1 MFRKFC
7 SSAVYSSV
15 PRVLI
20 LTAFTC
26 GYNQQVITCKVCSFS
41 QEQRDCILDFPFPYP
56 GTRMIQTILHPMVQ
70 RARLVQWVFKGWVLR
85 KGDGSKR
92 IEPCVPMIHL
102 FWETKRPLLFTVIIE
117 FFLAG
122 IWREWVQVHEWH
134 PRGRRKKTFHP
145 FVLITFVSLFLDL
158 YSSPSNACHTDI
170 SNLGIHVF

>member
-41 QEQRDCILDFPFPYP
+41 QEQWDCILDFPFPYP
-56 GTRMIQTILHPMVQ
+56 GTRMIQTIPHPMVQ

-102 FWETKRPLLFTVIIE
+102 FWETKRPLLFTVIIV
-117 FFLAG
+117 FFFGRHLKGMGASTWMAPKG
-122 IWREWVQVHEWH
+122 EKEEDLSPIRTHHICLPFPWRLL
-134 PRGRRKKTFHP
+134 FP
-145 FVLITFVSLFLDL
+145 FKCLPHR
-158 YSSPSNACHTDI
+158 YQ
-170 SNLGIHVF
+170 